1 MRLFNFASFLTALLL
16 SAANAQIPDT
26 PAGRQ
31 FKAWRAAQ
39 DSGDPT
45 KIQQFLDTS
54 LPLGRVEQELAIHKQ
69 TGGFDIKRVEQS
81 SDLQIVVLVETRN
94 PPRQFARVT
103 MGVEA
108 AEPHEIARLS
118 IQNIQP
124 PPDPAEFPIVPMS
137 DTELASAL
145 RSWLEKEAAA
155 DLFAGAALVAHNG
168 KVVFSGACG
177 FANREKRTPNTL
189 DTQFRIGSMNKMF
202 TATGVL
208 QLVQAGKVRL
218 NDPLGKYITD
228 YPNPEVAAKVTIHQ
242 LLTHT
247 GGTGDFFGPEFDAHR
262 LELRSLNDYVTLFG
276 RRGLEFE
283 PGSRWAYSN
292 YGMLLAG
299 VVIERVSGQ
308 SYYDYVAE
316 HIYKPAGMTLTG
328 SQPENETVTG
338 RAAGYM
344 RPQGRGNWT
353 PNTDTLPYRG
363 TSAGGRYST
372 VGDLL
377 RFAQALMAHNLL
389 NAENTSLL
397 ITGKV
402 DAGNGAMYA
411 YGFEDAREKD
421 GSGWVGHSGGAPGM
435 NGDLRIFPKSGY
447 VVAVLSNLDPPAAS
461 EISGFVSVRI
471 PKQ

>member
-1 MRLFNFASFLTALLL
+1 MRLFDCASFLTALFL

-31 FKAWRAAQ
+31 FTAWRAAQ
-39 DSGDPT
+39 DSGDPE
-45 KIQQFLDTS
+45 KIKRFLDAS
-54 LPLGRVEQELAIHKQ
+54 LPFGLVDQELAIHKR
-69 TGGFDIKRVEQS
+69 TGGFDIKEVERS
-81 SDLQIVVLVETRN
+81 SDLQIVVLVQTRN

-108 AEPHEIARLS
+108 AEPHQIARLS
-118 IQNIQP
+118 IQNIPP
-124 PPDPAEFPIVPMS
+124 PPDPAEFPVAPLS
-137 DTELASAL
+137 DKGLASAL
-145 RSWLEKEAAA
+145 RAWIEREAAA
-155 DLFAGAALVAHNG
+155 DAFAGAALVAHDG
-168 KVVFSGACG
+168 KVIFSGAYG

-202 TATGVL
+202 TAIAVL
-208 QLVQAGKVRL
+208 QLVQVGKVRL

-262 LELRSLNDYVTLFG
+262 LELKSLNDYVTLFG
-276 RRGLEFE
+276 RRGPEFE

-328 SQPENETVTG
+328 SQPENETVAG
-338 RAAGYM
+338 RAVGYM
-344 RPQGRGNWT
+344 HSQGGAKWT

-363 TSAGGRYST
+363 TSAGGGYST

-377 RFAQALMAHNLL
+377 KFAQALIAHKLL
-389 NAENTSLL
+389 DAEHTALL
-397 ITGKV
+397 IAGKV
-402 DAGNGAMYA
+402 EAGDGAMYA

-421 GSGWVGHSGGAPGM
+421 GAGWVGHSGGAPGM
-435 NGDLRIFPKSGY
+435 NGDLRIFPKAGC

-461 EISGFVSVRI
+461 EISRFVTMRI
-471 PKQ
+471 PKH

>member
-1 MRLFNFASFLTALLL
+1 MRLFRFATFLAALLL
-16 SAANAQIPDT
+16 SAADAQIPDT

-31 FKAWRAAQ
+31 FTAWRAAQ
-39 DSGDPT
+39 DSGDPA
-45 KIQQFLDTS
+45 KIQQFLSTS
-54 LPLGRVEQELAIHKQ
+54 LPLGNVEQELAIHKQ
-69 TGGFDIKRVEQS
+69 TGGMEIKRVERS
-81 SDLQIVVLVETRN
+81 SDFHIVVLVQTRN

-103 MGVEA
+103 MSVEA
-108 AEPHEIARLS
+108 SEPHQIVSLS
-118 IQNIQP
+118 IQNIPP
-124 PPDPAEFPIVPMS
+124 PPDLAEFPMAPRS
-137 DTELASAL
+137 DTELASEL
-145 RSWLEKEAAA
+145 RAWLEKETAA

-168 KVVFSGACG
+168 KVIFSGAYG
-177 FANREKRTPNTL
+177 LANRAKRAPNTL
-189 DTQFRIGSMNKMF
+189 DTQFRMGSMNKMF

-208 QLVQAGKVRL
+208 QLVQSGKVRL

-228 YPNPEVAAKVTIHQ
+228 YPNPDLAAKVTIHQ

-262 LELRSLNDYVTLFG
+262 LELKSLNDYVNLFG
-276 RRGLEFE
+276 KRGLDFE
-283 PGSRWAYSN
+283 PGSSYAYSN

-328 SQPENETVTG
+328 SRPENESVAG

-344 RPQGRGNWT
+344 RPQGRGDWK

-363 TSAGGRYST
+363 TSAGGGYST
-372 VGDLL
+372 IGDLL
-377 RFAQALMAHNLL
+377 KFAQALMAHKLL

-402 DAGNGAMYA
+402 DAGDGARYA

-461 EISGFVSVRI
+461 EISGFVTLRL